1 MLYSTIEI
9 VLGYYSTVK
18 LWDQAGLVQNI
29 KLMKNKA
36 TKINLSK
43 NGSLIEEVKLG
54 STGFKF

>member
-36 TKINLSK
+36 TKINLS
-43 NGSLIEEVKLG
+43 NRGCSIEEVKLG
-54 STGFKF
+54 PTGFKY